1 MFGFI
6 LGFILGGVTGAA
18 IVLALS
24 PEYQYQGDGAWERE
38 GDAAAGGQTSAL
50 REKVKTR
57 VKKAV
62 AEGKKAAAEKTAE
75 MKEQV
80 SRQRGGS
87 RKAKA

>member
-24 PEYQYQGDGAWERE
+24 PEYQYKGEGAGEME
-38 GDAAAGGQTSAL
+38 GDAAVGGQASQL

-62 AEGKKAAAEKTAE
+62 AEGKKAAAEKTTA
-75 MKEQV
+75 MKEKV
-80 SRQRGGS
+80 SRQRDGK
-87 RKAKA
+87 RKSKA

>member
-24 PEYQYQGDGAWERE
+24 PEYQYQGDDTGEIE
-38 GDAAAGGQTSAL
+38 DDDTAGGQAPEL
-50 REKVKTR
+50 QEKVKTR

-75 MKEQV
+75 MEEQV
-80 SRQRGGS
+80 SKQRGGS

>member
-6 LGFILGGVTGAA
+6 LGFILGGVTGAG

-24 PEYQYQGDGAWERE
+24 PEYQYQGEGAEEME
-38 GDAAAGGQTSAL
+38 GDATAGGQASELQA
-50 REKVKTR
+50 KVKTR

-80 SRQRGGS
+80 SKQRGAR